1 MTPYQSGM
9 LGVAQQGQE
18 IDTLSTLM
26 DLMNPQPTTAQTTA
40 MAAQAQTAALDSALS
55 KMRVG
60 NIPAQDPIFKQGQM
74 MAGTPAFNWKNNLT
88 GEEIQALDAVG
99 WDTEDLLY
107 GDMQE
112 QINSM
117 NEISNMG
124 SFADV
129 MQVPLEVLMGAQA
142 LGAGVVGAL
151 VDDIIAGGND
161 PLVNYTHP
169 AMEGFEPWT
178 ESIPLSQAT
187 ALYDYEYQAGEPV
200 PFNLFGYD
208 VGEDGLLDTDR
219 VMDLMEL
226 GYTQEEIEEA
236 LLGL

>member
-1 MTPYQSGM
+1 
-9 LGVAQQGQE
+9 
-18 IDTLSTLM
+18 
-26 DLMNPQPTTAQTTA
+26 
-40 MAAQAQTAALDSALS
+40 
-55 KMRVG
+55 
-60 NIPAQDPIFKQGQM
+60 
-74 MAGTPAFNWKNNLT
+74 
-88 GEEIQALDAVG
+88 
-99 WDTEDLLY
+99 
-107 GDMQE
+107 
-112 QINSM
+112 
-117 NEISNMG
+117 
-124 SFADV
+124 
-129 MQVPLEVLMGAQA
+129 MGAEA

-187 ALYDYEYQAGEPV
+187 ALYDYEYQAGEPA

-226 GYTQEEIEEA
+226 GYTMEEIEEA